1 MSLSVTQI
9 YNMALGDCPA
19 DRIDAPDDGS
29 FEAEACNTHYQPAL
43 ELLLED
49 HDWDFA
55 VIRSTLAE
63 LTNDRADEWGFAYA
77 LPSGMARPRYILPPA
92 SGSTTAAIENGFD
105 PEAVLLVTTASK
117 YWMGR
122 LAGYEGAVDYRIAD
136 SKLYTS
142 ISGAVLEYVTNAPSE
157 AVFTAKFARALGAE
171 LASRIVMPILKDRAR
186 QQELLKAAEIMR
198 ERAKAADMN
207 RDPETTYDFI
217 SEVQAARMG
226 MLPGLRRY

>member
-1 MSLSVTQI
+1 MALSLAQI

-19 DRIDAPDDGS
+19 DRIDLPDDGS
-29 FEAEACNTHYQPAL
+29 FEAETCNAHYQPSL

-55 VIRSTLAE
+55 VRRVSLAAI
-63 LTNDRADEWGFAYA
+63 TNDRADEWGYAYA
-77 LPSGMARPRYILPPA
+77 LPSDMARPRYILPPA
-92 SGSTTAAIENGFD
+92 SGSVTAAIETGLD
-105 PEAVLLVTTASK
+105 PETVQLVTTPTK

-122 LAGYEGAVDYRIAD
+122 LAGYEGAVDYRVANGM
-136 SKLYTS
+136 LYTS

-157 AVFTAKFARALGAE
+157 ADFPAKFAKALAAE
-171 LASRIVMPILKDRAR
+171 LASRIVMPILKDRTR
-186 QQELLKAAEIMR
+186 QGDLIKAAEVAR

-207 RDPETTYDFI
+207 RDPETTYDFV
-217 SEVQAARMG
+217 SEVQAARVG